1 MEKNHSNPFH
11 LWFSLFGR
19 DASCCRPTEN
29 REGHCRRHLNRISKL
44 VTQNQDSLSCHPLFQ
59 LCHPALCVWI
69 ALALALLLA
78 CMPSSQ
84 FFGQL
89 KVMEKLT
96 KASLIFISIL
106 SAIILINDLFEN
118 YKYHCLPFFFYHRW
132 IIIRFTSVCPMWWTR
147 AKISWFYILTSNCQQ
162 RIRMLVALIIGFMK
176 IQGFVSKCQAGPPI
190 LLIRFFRQQQISSSS
205 LNWLQLVDY
214 DFLFLPGD
222 NNRVEPWVL

>member
-78 CMPSSQ
+78 CMQSSQ

-96 KASLIFISIL
+96 QTSLIFISIL

-118 YKYHCLPFFFYHRW
+118 YKYHCLPFFLLSQVDHHQVYL
-132 IIIRFTSVCPMWWTR
+132 SVPNVVN
-147 AKISWFYILTSNCQQ
+147 KGKN
-162 RIRMLVALIIGFMK
+162 
-176 IQGFVSKCQAGPPI
+176 
-190 LLIRFFRQQQISSSS
+190 LLILHSDK
-205 LNWLQLVDY
+205 QLSTKNKNAGCINHGLY
-214 DFLFLPGD
+214 E
-222 NNRVEPWVL
+222 N

>member
-78 CMPSSQ
+78 CMQSSQ

-89 KVMEKLT
+89 KVMERLT
-96 KASLIFISIL
+96 QTSLIFISIL

-118 YKYHCLPFFFYHRW
+118 YKYHCLPFSF
-132 IIIRFTSVCPMWWTR
+132 IT
-147 AKISWFYILTSNCQQ
+147 
-162 RIRMLVALIIGFMK
+162 G
-176 IQGFVSKCQAGPPI
+176 G
-190 LLIRFFRQQQISSSS
+190 SSSGLPQCAQFGEHGQKS
-205 LNWLQLVDY
+205 L
-214 DFLFLPGD
+214 DFTFWQATV
-222 NNRVEPWVL
+222 NK